1 MIIKVGNIMPK
12 IVLGSW
18 REGLEKVSLSK
29 IQMSMLGKSLS
40 EAKGNVDSL
49 LDGEKVIIEVDDM
62 DLAQEFCNE
71 AERIGVNCKLI
82 ITE

>member
-1 MIIKVGNIMPK
+1 MVK
-12 IVLGSW
+12 IVLDSW
-18 REGLEKVSLSK
+18 REGLKKVSLSE

-49 LDGEKVIIEVDDM
+49 LDGEKVIIEIVDM
-62 DLAQEFCNE
+62 DLALEFFNE

-82 ITE
+82 LTE